1 MAKIQQ
7 SSNLQRTGDYDPRT
21 RTFTQTFVAA
31 PGVVYVV
38 GPVDRSVHEGLLRAP
53 SPGTY
58 FHAKI
63 KSAGVKV
70 TRLSQ

>member
-31 PGVVYVV
+31 SGVTYVV

-63 KSAGVKV
+63 KAAGIPV
-70 TRLSQ
+70 RRINQ